1 VDGNDALA
9 ERFEAHRTRLRGVA
23 LRMLGSADEADDA
36 VQEAWLR
43 LHRAGADEVDNLGG
57 WLTTVVARV
66 CLDMLRSRKTRRED
80 PHGDELPDAPLTDA
94 ALDPEREALLADAI
108 GPALLVVLDTLGPAE
123 RLAFV
128 LHDMFAV
135 PFDEIGPILGRSS
148 SATKMLA
155 SRARRRVQ
163 GGDPAGTDADP
174 ARQREVV
181 RAFFAA
187 SRDGDFDGLLALL
200 HPEAVVRA
208 DQVAVNGG
216 ADAEL
221 VGAGAVAGSFVGRA
235 HGVQV
240 ALIDGVPGAAWLF
253 KGAPN
258 GVLGFTVV
266 DGLVT
271 EIEII
276 MDPERVA
283 QFQVEVLGR

>member
-1 VDGNDALA
+1 VDGHDALA
-9 ERFEAHRTRLRGVA
+9 ERFEAHRARLRGVA
-23 LRMLGSADEADDA
+23 LRILGSADEAEDA

-43 LHRAGADEVDNLGG
+43 LHRTGPGEVDNLGG

-66 CLDMLRSRKTRRED
+66 CLDQLRSRKARREE
-80 PHGDELPDAPLTDA
+80 PHGDELPDTPVDDA
-94 ALDPEREALLADAI
+94 TLDPEREALLADAI
-108 GPALLVVLDTLGPAE
+108 GPALLLVLDNLAPAE

-128 LHDMFAV
+128 LHDLFAV
-135 PFDEIGPILGRSS
+135 PFDQIGQILGRSS

-163 GGDPAGTDADP
+163 GDGSADADP
-174 ARQREVV
+174 VRQREVV

-187 SRDGDFDGLLALL
+187 SREGDFEGLLTLL
-200 HPEAVVRA
+200 HPDAVVRA
-208 DQVAVNGG
+208 DATAVAGG

-221 VGAGAVAGSFVGRA
+221 VGAAAVAGSFVGRA

-240 ALIDGVPGAAWLF
+240 ALLDGVPGAAWLF

-276 MDPERVA
+276 MDAERVGA
-283 QFQVEVLGR
+283 FDVEVLGR

>member
-1 VDGNDALA
+1 VDGHDALA

-43 LHRAGADEVDNLGG
+43 LHR
-57 WLTTVVARV
+57 TTVVARV
-66 CLDMLRSRKTRRED
+66 CLDLLRSRRTRRED
-80 PHGDELPDAPLTDA
+80 PHGDELPDAPVSDST
-94 ALDPEREALLADAI
+94 LDPEREALLADAI
-108 GPALLVVLDTLGPAE
+108 GPALLVVLDNLAPAE

-163 GGDPAGTDADP
+163 GGDVADADP

-187 SRDGDFDGLLALL
+187 SREGDFEGLLTLL
-200 HPEAVVRA
+200 HPDAVVRA
-208 DQVAVNGG
+208 DGVAVAGG
-216 ADAEL
+216 ADREL
-221 VGAGAVAGSFVGRA
+221 VGAAAVAGSFVGRA

-240 ALIDGVPGAAWLF
+240 ALIDGAPGAAWMF
-253 KGAPN
+253 KGSPN
-258 GVLGFTVV
+258 GVLGFTID